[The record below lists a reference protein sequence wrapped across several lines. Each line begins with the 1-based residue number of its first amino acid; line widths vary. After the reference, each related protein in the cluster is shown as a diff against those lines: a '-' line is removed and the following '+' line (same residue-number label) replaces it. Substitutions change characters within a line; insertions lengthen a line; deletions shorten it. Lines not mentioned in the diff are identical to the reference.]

1 MNDVLNNNHASR
13 VPHLSWFMAFKA
25 VADRQS
31 FTLASRDLHLTQPAI
46 SQQVSKLENLL
57 KTKLFFRSSRKVAM
71 TEDGQRLYDKIDMPF
86 NAFVNIVD
94 EFNEKSNR
102 YNLNI
107 ETEPVFSRLFISKYL
122 AGYLNA
128 HDNVLIRQV
137 LTTHHLDFL
146 PETELAIKWGE
157 GRWEGFDAQFLFG
170 LNYIPVCSPQYLKE
184 NMLTTAS
191 DLAKA
196 VLIHERDTTDWQYW
210 HKHYPVQGM
219 DINNGHVAGESN
231 VVMSM
236 AIAGLGVAL
245 CGYELA
251 KEHLERNNLVLP
263 FPELHVRHHKAYYI
277 LTRKNTQ
284 LSKEAVSFINFL
296 TTNLTKVSLSFDIG
310 TSCCES
316 ET

>member
-1 MNDVLNNNHASR
+1 MDSPSSSPHSSR

-46 SQQVSKLENLL
+46 SQQVSKLESLL
-57 KTKLFFRSSRKVAM
+57 KTKLFFRTSRKVVM
-71 TEDGQRLYDKIDMPF
+71 TEDGKRLYEKIEMPF
-86 NAFVNIVD
+86 NTLLNIVD
-94 EFNEKSNR
+94 EFNEKSNT

-107 ETEPVFSRLFISKYL
+107 ETEPVFSRLFISKSL
-122 AGYLNA
+122 PRFLNH
-128 HDNVLIRQV
+128 HDYVLVRQV

-146 PETELAIKWGE
+146 PETELAVKWGD

-170 LNYIPVCSPQYLKE
+170 LNYVPVCSPQYAEE
-184 NMLTTAS
+184 NQLVTSS
-191 DLAKA
+191 DLSKA

-210 HKHYPVQGM
+210 QKHYPIQGM
-219 DINNGHVAGESN
+219 DIKKGHVAGESD

-245 CGYELA
+245 CGYELV
-251 KEHLERNNLVLP
+251 KEHIENNSLIMP
-263 FPELHVRHHKAYYI
+263 FPELRVRHHRAYYI

-284 LSKEAVSFINFL
+284 LTKEAVSFIKFL
-296 TTNLTKVSLSFDIG
+296 HQIVIEQLG
-310 TSCCES
+310 
-316 ET
+316 